1 MIADVF
7 TQLIN
12 PSVDAYN
19 IETGVFLG
27 EARFLPTQ
35 ESETAL
41 LDWIN
46 YGVKPKSLLMLES
59 NFEPSEQY
67 TPITPNQTYHQK
79 GIFRALVKEG
89 TSGRWFPIE
98 ARITYD
104 WRTRSAGPGLYF
116 NSVEFD
122 NIELVDFTES
132 LY

>member
-19 IETGVFLG
+19 YETGVFLG
-27 EARFLPTQ
+27 EARFTPTL
-35 ESETAL
+35 EAEKAL
-41 LDWIN
+41 LDWMN
-46 YGVKPKSLLMLES
+46 YGIKPKSLLMLES

-79 GIFRALVKEG
+79 GIFRALVKDG
-89 TSGRWFPIE
+89 SSGRWFPVE

-104 WRTRSAGPGLYF
+104 WRTRSVEPGLHF

-122 NIELVDFTES
+122 NIQILELIES
-132 LY
+132 VY

>member
-1 MIADVF
+1 MF

-19 IETGVFLG
+19 IETGAFWG
-27 EARFLPTQ
+27 EARFTPTQ
-35 ESETAL
+35 EAEQAL

-67 TPITPNQTYHQK
+67 VPIVPNQVYHQK
-79 GIFRALVKEG
+79 GIFRALVKDG
-89 TSGRWFPIE
+89 SSGRWFPVE

-104 WRTRSAGPGLYF
+104 WRTRSVEPGLHF

-122 NIELVDFTES
+122 NIQITDFVES
-132 LY
+132 FY

>member
-19 IETGVFLG
+19 NETGVFLG
-27 EARFLPTQ
+27 EARFTPTL
-35 ESETAL
+35 ESEKAL
-41 LDWIN
+41 LNWIN
-46 YGVKPKSLLMLES
+46 YGVKPNSLLMLES

-67 TPITPNQTYHQK
+67 VPITPNQTYHQK
-79 GIFRALVKEG
+79 GVFRALVKDG
-89 TSGRWFPIE
+89 SSGRWFPIE

-104 WRTRSAGPGLYF
+104 WRTRSVEPGLHF

-122 NIELVDFTES
+122 NIQIVELVES
-132 LY
+132 IY